1 MKRIK
6 HLKYFIYFFFL
17 LVVAVMLVNC
27 EQDSIIQPVEIISE
41 ETNNQVELT
50 RYYVSSTTGNDA
62 NVGNRK
68 DKAWKTIAVAA
79 TRAVSGDTV
88 FIEGGN
94 YSNENVAIANAGSIN
109 SPIVFMG
116 YNGIPVLDGKDW
128 TSTGIKISEKDYIV
142 LKNIKVKNY
151 RTGILIENN
160 KSVTLDGVIADSCC
174 NTDYVSKGY
183 DGYGIQLKY
192 TNNTIL
198 KNCITTDNGGN
209 NIHLFKSNN
218 CTIHNCKSYSK
229 QSQNNQF
236 ATDYYLVL
244 EWSSNNTI
252 RNCHTENL
260 TGWGK
265 GDHGIIIK
273 DNPSTS
279 GAHST
284 NNRIVSCTSKK
295 FEECFSASHGAYN
308 NVFDSCYADNTGKSG
323 GFNTCLMVR
332 DGASGNTYKNCTAIG
347 VTQIVTVYDG
357 SVEGGSNQTQNG
369 NEFINC
375 ILRRG
380 IIGVYLRSSIN
391 TSFKNC
397 NFINITNLFR
407 FSISNHGGS
416 DGNTGTSLVNCIL
429 SQVSNHYE
437 TTTRNGGWGLWNG
450 SSYSNETGYS
460 DMKDVSASYTDFW
473 RGFAPLEGTGN
484 IAVDP
489 LFVNE
494 SNYDYHLKS
503 QHGRWNGKE
512 WVNDNVTSP
521 CINAGRPQDNY
532 SNEPTPN
539 GNRINLGAYGN
550 TVEASKSP

>member
-1 MKRIK
+1 MKKNKSI
-6 HLKYFIYFFFL
+6 KYFSYFFFL
-17 LVVAVMLVNC
+17 VFLATMLVNC
-27 EQDSIIQPVEIISE
+27 EQDSIIPPVEIIPDDTDGTE
-41 ETNNQVELT
+41 ILT
-50 RYYVSSTTGNDA
+50 RYYVSSTTGSDA
-62 NVGNRK
+62 NLGK
-68 DKAWKTIAVAA
+68 TKEKAWKTIAFAA
-79 TRAVSGDTV
+79 TKAMPGDTI
-88 FIEGGN
+88 FIEGGD
-94 YSNENVAIANAGSIN
+94 YGNENVVVANAGSIN
-109 SPIVFMG
+109 SPIVFIG

-128 TSTGIKISEKDYIV
+128 TSTGIKISKKDYII

-151 RTGILIENN
+151 RTGILVEDN
-160 KSVTLDGVIADSCC
+160 KSVTLDGIMADSCC

-198 KNCITTDNGGN
+198 RNCTTTDNGGN

-218 CTIHNCKSYSK
+218 CTVYNCKSYSK

-252 RNCHTENL
+252 RNCHTENT

-279 GAHST
+279 GTHST

-323 GFNTCLMVR
+323 GFNTCLMFR
-332 DGASGNTYKNCTAIG
+332 DGASGNTYTNCTAIG

-357 SVEGGSNQTQNG
+357 SVEGGANQTQNG
-369 NEFINC
+369 NKFINC
-375 ILRRG
+375 ILRKG
-380 IIGVYLRSSIN
+380 IIGAYLRSSVN
-391 TSFKNC
+391 TTFKNC
-397 NFINITNLFR
+397 NFINITYLFR
-407 FSISNHGGS
+407 FSVTSYGGIDDNS
-416 DGNTGTSLVNCIL
+416 GTSLVNCIL

-437 TTTRNGGWGLWNG
+437 TTTRNGGWGLYNG
-450 SSYSNETGYS
+450 SSYSNEAGYS
-460 DMKDVSASYTDFW
+460 DMKDVTATYTNFW
-473 RGFAPLEGTGN
+473 KGFAPLEGIGN

-489 LFVNE
+489 LFANE

-503 QHGRWNGKE
+503 QHGRWSGNA

-521 CINAGRPQDNY
+521 CINAGNPNDSY
-532 SNEPTPN
+532 SNEPSPN
-539 GNRINLGAYGN
+539 GSRINIGAYGN
-550 TVEASKSP
+550 TAEASRNP